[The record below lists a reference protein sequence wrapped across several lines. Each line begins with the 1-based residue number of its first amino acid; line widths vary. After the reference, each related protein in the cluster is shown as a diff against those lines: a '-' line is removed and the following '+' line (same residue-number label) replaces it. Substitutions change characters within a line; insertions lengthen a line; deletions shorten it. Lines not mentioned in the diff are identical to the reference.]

1 VLAGVVAGAGAG
13 AGGGAGK
20 CLIFHFSP
28 LRTSPHVQVGA
39 RAAFVSPEVANC
51 QQGPLNQCPA
61 ERYLNISRVT
71 QMLDTNE
78 RCRALDFQFIF
89 IFQLST

>member
-1 VLAGVVAGAGAG
+1 VLAGVVAGAG
-13 AGGGAGK
+13 GGGAGK

-51 QQGPLNQCPA
+51 QCPA

-78 RCRALDFQFIF
+78 RCRALDFQFVF